1 MRDLAHKCVKMT
13 HEFDSKAK
21 SRYELSV
28 KQARIYCPPVKDQTM
43 YGAADSVDQ
52 VKDGPENILNLK

>member
-1 MRDLAHKCVKMT
+1 MRELAHECVKMT

-43 YGAADSVDQ
+43 YGAANSVDQ
-52 VKDGPENILNLK
+52 VKDTLKNLLNLK